1 VESEITFVE
10 VLGNTTVG
18 YFPVLKN

>member
-18 YFPVLKN
+18 YLPVLKN